1 MRAKKPE
8 QSVVSEAWQNMS
20 ADMEK
25 FLPQKLRGG
34 KGKWKFALALALIE
48 LVVLGV
54 VGKYLYDWLT
64 G

>member
-1 MRAKKPE
+1 
-8 QSVVSEAWQNMS
+8 MS
-20 ADMEK
+20 TDMEK